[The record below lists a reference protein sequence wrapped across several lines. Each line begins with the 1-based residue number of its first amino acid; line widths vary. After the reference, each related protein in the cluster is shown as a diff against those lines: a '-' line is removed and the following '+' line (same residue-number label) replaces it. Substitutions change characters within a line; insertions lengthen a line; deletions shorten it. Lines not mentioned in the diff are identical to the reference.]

1 MLLGKYWKENL
12 ENIKRLLEKIYSD
25 LPGKTIFV
33 ITHRNADPDAI
44 ASAIALH
51 EILSKVKIKSYILL
65 PEGMNEISKQVM
77 EKLGLSDKYRYKI
90 IDLRRGEK
98 ILINTD
104 ILIIVDT
111 NNPEQ
116 LGLLA
121 HYVFNKP
128 FILIDHHQPGK
139 LWRKASMIISD
150 NNARSTSEIVANIAL
165 LSGLGLPRSI
175 STLLLSGILYDT
187 RRFIYATEKT
197 FLTVYRLISSL
208 GADYLKA
215 QSVLQ
220 HEMSIP
226 ERIARLKAA
235 QRIVIKK
242 INELIIA
249 YSHVSAYE
257 SSCARAIL
265 ELGADAVFIVS
276 RHKDKIR
283 IVGRAKQSFIK
294 ITGISLGRDLMPYLG
309 RLLGGSGGGHDTAG
323 VVEATAKYDFKRIIN
338 IVHKA
343 LEKMIL
349 SSSKQAL

>member
-1 MLLGKYWKENL
+1 MLLERYWNENL
-12 ENIKRLLEKIYSD
+12 ESIKRFLEKIHSE
-25 LPGKTIFV
+25 LIGKTIFI

-51 EILSKVKIKSYILL
+51 EILQKVKIRSYILL

-77 EKLGLSDKYRYKI
+77 EKLELGEKYKYSI
-90 IDLRRGEK
+90 IDLRRGERL
-98 ILINTD
+98 LINID
-104 ILIIVDT
+104 MLIIVDT

-116 LGLLA
+116 LGILA
-121 HYVFNKP
+121 HYISEKP
-128 FILIDHHQPGK
+128 FILVDHHQPGK
-139 LWRKASMIISD
+139 LWRKAYLVISD
-150 NNARSTSEIVANIAL
+150 HNARSTSEIVANIAL
-165 LSGLGLPRSI
+165 LWGHDLPKSI
-175 STLLLSGILYDT
+175 STLLLAGILYDT
-187 RRFIYATEKT
+187 RRFIYATKRT
-197 FLTVYRLISSL
+197 FLTVYNLISFL

-215 QSVLQ
+215 QSILQ
-220 HEMSIP
+220 HEMPIP
-226 ERIARLKAA
+226 EKIARLKAA

-242 INELIIA
+242 IDDLIIA

-265 ELGADAVFIVS
+265 ELGADAAFIIS
-276 RHKDKIR
+276 RHKEKIR
-283 IVGRAKQSFIK
+283 IVGRAKQSFVRT
-294 ITGISLGRDLMPYLG
+294 TGISLGRDLMPYLG
-309 RLLGGSGGGHDTAG
+309 ELLGGSGGGHDTAG